1 MARKRKWLKMN
12 ETINSLEDWK
22 KIYSK
27 LKYEIENIG
36 IPYHDSYDDEYWF
49 KVQVFNQKISG
60 GWNSLAYGYSELDKK
75 VKDAFERYGTRTLKL
90 KVVINLEMW
99 AAKVDSEN

>member
-1 MARKRKWLKMN
+1 MPRKRKWLKMN
-12 ETINSLEDWK
+12 ETISSLEDWK
-22 KIYSK
+22 GIYSE
-27 LKYEIENIG
+27 LKHKIESTG

-60 GWNSLAYGYSELDKK
+60 GWNSLAYGYNKLDKK
-75 VKDAFERYGTRTLKL
+75 VKDIFERYGTRTLKL